1 MPIRILE
8 QYIQGKQ
15 VDQTVCEDRLVVT
28 SNFVAVIDGVTS
40 KSEYTWHGDSSGVC
54 AARLIAQVLEN
65 ASPDISFDAVLE
77 RINSSFQNL
86 NVELGVAV
94 HMNEH
99 PQDRMQACLCAYSLE
114 RNELW
119 FVGDCQALV
128 AGILYGYPKKIDALC
143 AELRSVVIE
152 TELRNG
158 RTYEE
163 IRADDPGRR
172 FILPLIRSAR
182 CFGNADTGH
191 PYDFAVID
199 GTPVPRKHRHVQRL
213 SSLPQEIV
221 IASDGY
227 PVLFSTLGQSEAYLR
242 DVNARDPLCFRENKG
257 TKGLS
262 SGLNSFDDRAYIRFV
277 AE

>member
-1 MPIRILE
+1 MPIRVLE
-8 QYIQGKQ
+8 QYVLGKQ
-15 VDQTVCEDRLVVT
+15 ADQSLCEDRLVVT
-28 SNFVAVIDGVTS
+28 SQFVAVIDGVTS
-40 KSEYTWHGDSSGVC
+40 KSEYNWHNDSSGVR
-54 AARLIAQVLEN
+54 AGKLIAQVLEN
-65 ASPDISFDAVLE
+65 AAPDICFDAFLKS
-77 RINSSFQNL
+77 INRSFQN
-86 NVELGVAV
+86 VYADLGMTA
-94 HMNEH
+94 HMNER
-99 PQDRMQACLCAYSLE
+99 PQDRMQACLCAYSLG

-128 AGILYGYPKKIDALC
+128 AGVLYGYPKKIDALC

-158 RTYEE
+158 RTHDE

-172 FILPLIRSAR
+172 FILPLIKATQ

-199 GTPVPRKHRHVQRL
+199 GTPVPRKHRHVHRL
-213 SSLPQEIV
+213 DSLPQEIV

-227 PVLFSTLGQSEAYLR
+227 PILLATLDQSEAYLR
-242 DVNARDPLCFRENKG
+242 DLNANDPLCFRENKS

-262 SGLNSFDDRAYIRFV
+262 PGLNSFDDRTYIRFL